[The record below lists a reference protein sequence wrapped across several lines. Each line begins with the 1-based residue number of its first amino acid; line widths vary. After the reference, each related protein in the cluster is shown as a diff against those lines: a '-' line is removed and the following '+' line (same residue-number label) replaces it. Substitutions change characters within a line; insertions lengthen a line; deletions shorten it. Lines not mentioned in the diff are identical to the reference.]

1 MERIYKFIEGHLPTD
16 YNISYQTLEENKDNQ
31 IGIFLYQGQA
41 DKNSLD
47 GYCIAEN
54 IKAHIEVN
62 CANTEDGIIKAM
74 NDLRKFA
81 FNIVSADSEIEGLEI
96 LFIKVLSKAIPIGK
110 NQHGIQK
117 VVSNLEITFTLEE
130 VD

>member
-1 MERIYKFIEGHLPTD
+1 MERIYKFIEQYLPDT

-62 CANTEDGIIKAM
+62 CANTGIIKAM
-74 NDLRKFA
+74 NELRKFA
-81 FNIVSADSEIEGLEI
+81 LNISSADSEIEGLEI

-117 VVSNLEITFTLEE
+117 VVSNLEITFTLQE